1 MNNNDELYHY
11 GVLGM
16 KWGVRRNRAKTISK
30 AYNKLGKLDSNIT
43 KKRAKAADAAIKAN
57 TGVAAKY
64 KKLKLKADRA
74 QHKADKK
81 RYGLFSNEDKA
92 DKLQAKADKA
102 RYTAEKYR
110 SRAEKIFKTEY
121 KTAVMETKAI
131 IKAEKWAK
139 KMNDI
144 IGTTNA
150 SELSQEQ
157 LRLGRKYLGI
167 A

>member
-30 AYNKLGKLDSNIT
+30 AYNKLGKLDSNIL
-43 KKRAKAADAAIKAN
+43 KKKAKAADAAIKAN

-64 KKLKLKADRA
+64 KRLKSKADRA
-74 QHKADKK
+74 QYKADRK

-92 DKLQAKADKA
+92 DKLQAKADK
-102 RYTAEKYR
+102 YR

-121 KTAVMETKAI
+121 KTAAMENTAI
-131 IKAEKWAK
+131 AKAEKWAK